1 MAMPE
6 PTATKEPKP
15 TLLADPRTLPPASGY
30 AYLLPGGWV
39 HLDLEPSRR
48 AASVRQA
55 LAQRVRREPRLAV
68 HLVRLDRMLLAECA
82 TAAAGGAER
91 VSLLAEP
98 VDGRAGTAAVTFS
111 VQSLPAGAGPI
122 DAAGIIRGL
131 GYAGSVESAE
141 SAGVVELTQVS
152 AVRRAWVDT
161 RVVGVQGPI
170 ATRHWQLLVPWPGRP
185 KVGLLTMS
193 SPCRPLW
200 PLLALTFDA
209 CAQSFHWTWPIP
221 SRTSA
226 GPHPVLT
233 RPVGR
238 PSGPGSPPD

>member
-1 MAMPE
+1 MAMAMAMAMPGSMAMPE
-6 PTATKEPKP
+6 PMAAPTP

-48 AASVRQA
+48 VASVRKA
-55 LAQRVRREPRLAV
+55 LTQRARREPRLAV
-68 HLVRLDRMLLAECA
+68 HLARLERMLLEECA
-82 TAAAGGAER
+82 TAAAAGAER

-111 VQSLPAGAGPI
+111 VESLPDGAGPI
-122 DAAGIIRGL
+122 DAAGIMRGL
-131 GYAGSVESAE
+131 GYPESAE
-141 SAGVVELTQVS
+141 SGPSGPSAGIVELTQLT

-161 RVVGVQGPI
+161 RLVGVQGPI
-170 ATRHWQLLVPWPGRP
+170 ATRQWQLLVPWPGLPR
-185 KVGLLTMS
+185 VGLLTMS

-221 SRTSA
+221 EQ
-226 GPHPVLT
+226 
-233 RPVGR
+233 GR
-238 PSGPGSPPD
+238 SSSPGSPPD